1 VHPLEGNLVRYIR
14 AVGRASL
21 SRLAVAAI
29 VAAAG
34 SLMATAPAWAAT
46 PTGIDVSW
54 PQCPWSSPSST
65 QGFVIVGVNGGLA
78 NNYNSCLGAEFSYA
92 QRSTGSAPAQL
103 YMNTADPGNVVAD
116 WPSPGQLGTYNS
128 TSTPDGTCYY
138 QSGPTGTSGPGADS
152 TACAYIYGY
161 DMVAGI
167 SPHVGDLAA
176 FTSATTI
183 ASVPSGDQ
191 LYNYPTW
198 LDVET
203 GNSWLS
209 GTTGIAMNV
218 ADLQG
223 MVDAIRAAA
232 TAASATAQPVGI
244 YSTSYQWGQITKNPG
259 SSGGNLWNIPDWIP
273 GARNKSGAVS
283 NCKLAAFTNADRPT
297 TTQWFGHP
305 FDGDV
310 AC

>member
-1 VHPLEGNLVRYIR
+1 MHPLEGNLVRYIR

-244 YSTSYQWGQITKNPG
+244 YSTSYQWGQITNTPG
-259 SSGGNLWNIPDWIP
+259 SSGGNLWNIPNWIP

-305 FDGDV
+305 YDGDV

>member
-244 YSTSYQWGQITKNPG
+244 YSTSYQWGQITNTPG
-259 SSGGNLWNIPDWIP
+259 SSGGNLWNIPNWIP

-305 FDGDV
+305 YDGDV

>member
-1 VHPLEGNLVRYIR
+1 VRYIR

-244 YSTSYQWGQITKNPG
+244 YSTSYQWGQITNTPG
-259 SSGGNLWNIPDWIP
+259 SSGGNLWNIPNWIP